1 MKDLKQFIKTTIREF
16 LNEQHSNDT
25 DLINIIKKSL
35 IMETLV
41 DEDEFNE
48 LYNGDWDLAWK
59 NFVDNQ
65 ENGDCQGIVYGIIYN
80 FKNVKK
86 VFGEIE
92 VDEPYIDEYGDEH
105 NVDEFIEMALSWGEP
120 DGLVVNAEYEKQKLT
135 ENPNSYFHGEKY
147 WDREIDGLR
156 VSSSTEFS

>member
-1 MKDLKQFIKTTIREF
+1 MENLKQFIKTTIREF
-16 LNEQHSNDT
+16 LNENVQNT
-25 DLINIIKKSL
+25 EELILQIKKSL

-92 VDEPYIDEYGDEH
+92 VDEPYIDEYGDEQTLMTH
-105 NVDEFIEMALSWGEP
+105 HWITINGKIYDFSKGTLSDYINWDDVYDVNTDGDEWRY
-120 DGLVVNAEYEKQKLT
+120 N
-135 ENPNSYFHGEKY
+135 
-147 WDREIDGLR
+147 
-156 VSSSTEFS
+156 